1 MIIISCF
8 SFRYVRSSH
17 YKDFL
22 ENSRKKSIKGFIPKL
37 SNAKLNI
44 VNAKEQLKVGLS
56 SNPFPIQK
64 HSCKYL
70 VKSVEVVSNGKDT

>member
-56 SNPFPIQK
+56 SNPFPI
-64 HSCKYL
+64 
-70 VKSVEVVSNGKDT
+70 